1 VSNLGV
7 AGSNRRDGSSYL
19 LLKEM
24 FRDVPSVEM
33 KIVQLA
39 ELSIKPCELCF
50 DQCVPEPSAVRLKM
64 ILRGFFGRWGLPT
77 PW

>member
-1 VSNLGV
+1 
-7 AGSNRRDGSSYL
+7 
-19 LLKEM
+19 M

-50 DQCVPEPSAVRLKM
+50 DQCAPEPSAVRLKM